1 MIKYKMLSLVGFA
14 TGTAIVLLTYPP
26 TLFDDGMTDVIAEPE
41 PSVQATP
48 SVTAQPTPSVAVTSS
63 AIPEPTV
70 KATVKP
76 TVSAT
81 ASATKSVAPTST
93 TKTLIGNPYSASK
106 YGTVQVQIVVT
117 NGVVTSAKALL
128 FPDADSRSSAI
139 SAAAIPVLIQQ
150 SLEAKNSSD
159 IQGASGASYTS
170 AAWIDSLQSALAK
183 I

>member
-1 MIKYKMLSLVGFA
+1 MLSLVGFA

-48 SVTAQPTPSVAVTSS
+48 SVTVTSS

-170 AAWIDSLQSALAK
+170 AAWINSLQSALAK
-183 I
+183 L